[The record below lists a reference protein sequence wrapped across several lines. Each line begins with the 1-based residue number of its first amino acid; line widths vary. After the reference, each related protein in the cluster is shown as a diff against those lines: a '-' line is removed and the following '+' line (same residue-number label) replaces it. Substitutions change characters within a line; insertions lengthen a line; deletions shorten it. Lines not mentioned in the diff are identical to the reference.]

1 MKRAIYYNP
10 QRALLSKRDSDVIY
24 SINENQQLSTLNVPF
39 SLEILSTPSFNMRMC
54 CCSMSC

>member
-10 QRALLSKRDSDVIY
+10 QRALLSEYDSDVIY
-24 SINENQQLSTLNVPF
+24 SNNQHQQLSTLNVPF
-39 SLEILSTPSFNMRMC
+39 SLEILSTPSFIMRMC